1 MAHVLFRN
9 LHLLGNLTI
18 IKWSAIWYI
27 PTGEKAQPSYYR
39 ALYKWKTLEQKLLK
53 IACRVILKGF

>member
-18 IKWSAIWYI
+18 IKWTAIWYVL
-27 PTGEKAQPSYYR
+27 TGEKAQPSTIVLCTNGNPR
-39 ALYKWKTLEQKLLK
+39 AK
-53 IACRVILKGF
+53 IA